1 MLNRAF
7 CEAYG
12 GFEMGELIK
21 KLESVLYFLDA
32 RVQYV
37 TDDNI
42 RDDYVKAIHDIE
54 WVLRVLN
61 KLTEI

>member
-12 GFEMGELIK
+12 GFEMGEIIK

-32 RVQYV
+32 RVRDV
-37 TDDNI
+37 TDDD
-42 RDDYVKAIHDIE
+42 RDNYVQAIHDIE

>member
-32 RVQYV
+32 RVRDV
-37 TDDNI
+37 TDDD
-42 RDDYVKAIHDIE
+42 RDNYVQAIHDIE

>member
-1 MLNRAF
+1 
-7 CEAYG
+7 
-12 GFEMGELIK
+12 MGELIK

-32 RVQYV
+32 RVRDV
-37 TDDNI
+37 TDDD
-42 RDDYVKAIHDIE
+42 RDNYVQAIHDIE